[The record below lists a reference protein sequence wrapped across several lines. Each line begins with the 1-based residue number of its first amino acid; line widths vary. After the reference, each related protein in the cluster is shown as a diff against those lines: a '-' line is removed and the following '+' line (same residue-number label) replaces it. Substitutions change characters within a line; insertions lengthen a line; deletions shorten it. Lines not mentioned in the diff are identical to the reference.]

1 MDTVRRGRV
10 VGSTAA
16 VAMAE
21 LAAGAGSSLLQCVGH
36 DVEFIK
42 EEMES
47 LSGAPGED
55 GASRRVAR
63 RAGADVDEA
72 GPVPRPRLQQLH
84 RPLPPA
90 W

>member
-1 MDTVRRGRV
+1 
-10 VGSTAA
+10 
-16 VAMAE
+16 MAE
-21 LAAGAGSSLLQCVGH
+21 LAAGAVSSLLGILRNEAQLLQCVGH